1 MTEIWKDIDSR
12 YSVSNLGNVKSNYAN
27 KERILKPIQNKRGY
41 LTVDL
46 RSPGKRKTMLIHRLV
61 AKAFI
66 PNPNNFLEVNHKDED
81 KTNNCVDNLEWC
93 DTKYNCNY
101 GTRNLRKGL
110 SCMKKVCSVD
120 RNGQICYYDSIM
132 EAAEQNGI
140 HKTSISKALSDNFP
154 QNKTAGGLLWLYDDG
169 NVEEAVNKIGIRAR
183 TNRKCVYSVD
193 VDGNVE
199 YYLSIAEAHRA
210 TGINNINRA
219 IKNGTL
225 AGNRHWFY
233 DE

>member
-1 MTEIWKDIDSR
+1 MTEIWKDIDGR

-61 AKAFI
+61 AMAFI

-81 KTNNCVDNLEWC
+81 KTNNYVDNLEWC

-110 SCMKKVCSVD
+110 TCMKKVCSVD
-120 RNGQICYYDSIM
+120 SSGQICSYASIL
-132 EAAEQNGI
+132 EAAERTGI

-154 QNKTAGGLLWLYDDG
+154 QNKTAGGLVWLYDDG
-169 NVEEAVNKIGIRAR
+169 NVEETVNRMGIRAR
-183 TNRKCVYSVD
+183 TNRKHVYSVD
-193 VDGNVE
+193 ADGNVE
-199 YYLSIAEAHRA
+199 YYASIAEAHRV

-225 AGNRHWFY
+225 ACNRHWFY
-233 DE
+233 GE

>member
-1 MTEIWKDIDSR
+1 
-12 YSVSNLGNVKSNYAN
+12 
-27 KERILKPIQNKRGY
+27 
-41 LTVDL
+41 
-46 RSPGKRKTMLIHRLV
+46 
-61 AKAFI
+61 
-66 PNPNNFLEVNHKDED
+66 
-81 KTNNCVDNLEWC
+81 
-93 DTKYNCNY
+93 
-101 GTRNLRKGL
+101 
-110 SCMKKVCSVD
+110 MKKVCSVD

-154 QNKTAGGLLWLYDDG
+154 QNKTACGLLWLYDDG